1 MAIFATVRYRRQSQR
16 GAADLRVEQAQ
27 SEHEVI
33 DAMMAV
39 RHERRV
45 FSPGLRAVIAASSS
59 MLLLACGDI
68 IIEAFYGK
76 GIYEVQEI
84 EDWLNNSVGSFLS
97 VIGLVYGLV
106 VAQYLGSELDKFFI
120 NLLFCFLPE
129 GLNCPPF

>member
-1 MAIFATVRYRRQSQR
+1 M
-16 GAADLRVEQAQ
+16 
-27 SEHEVI
+27 
-33 DAMMAV
+33 
-39 RHERRV
+39 
-45 FSPGLRAVIAASSS
+45 
-59 MLLLACGDI
+59 
-68 IIEAFYGK
+68 
-76 GIYEVQEI
+76 QEI